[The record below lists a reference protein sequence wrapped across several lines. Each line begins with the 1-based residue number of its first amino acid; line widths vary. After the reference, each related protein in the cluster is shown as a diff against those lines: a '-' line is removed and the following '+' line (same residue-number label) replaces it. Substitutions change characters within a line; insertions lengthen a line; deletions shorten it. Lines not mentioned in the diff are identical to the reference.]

1 MTSALNATIPPA
13 DPPETRAEE
22 VDVYEEKAFGFWLY
36 LMSDAIIFALLFA
49 TYVVM
54 APNNAGGPTGKDVFN
69 LGRTFAETMLLLCS
83 SITFGFAT
91 VAVRLG
97 RQRVALN
104 WLAVTF
110 VLGVGFVTLE
120 IGEFTSMYQQGA
132 GPQRSGFLSAFFT
145 LVGTH
150 GLHVSMGLVWIL
162 ILSTQVLVKGLTEPV
177 VSRLFRLG
185 LFWHFLDIVWIGIF
199 SIVYLP
205 GVL

>member
-1 MTSALNATIPPA
+1 MISTANAA
-13 DPPETRAEE
+13 GAAAEVRAPE

-54 APNNAGGPTGKDVFN
+54 APNHAGGPTGKDVFS
-69 LGRTFAETMLLLCS
+69 LGRAFAETMLLLCS

-97 RQRVALN
+97 NHRVGLN

-110 VLGVGFVTLE
+110 VLGAGFLALE
-120 IGEFTSMYQQGA
+120 ISEFTGMYQRGA
-132 GPQRSGFLSAFFT
+132 GPQRSGFLSAFLT

-150 GLHVSMGLVWIL
+150 GLHVSMGLIWIV
-162 ILSTQVLVKGLTEPV
+162 IMSIQVLMKGLTEPV

-185 LFWHFLDIVWIGIF
+185 LFWHFLDIVWVGIF